1 MFLPEFEICRVI
13 CYHDYINVTLA
24 ISFFFQWSVILDFY
38 MTELSFYDSFGLL
51 LNLFVPKIDPTG
63 VRIHRKS
70 SLEISILYLLW
81 CLTDLSLNTC
91 AYNLSSVEK
100 RLYGLLVFV

>member
-1 MFLPEFEICRVI
+1 MFLPEFEIYRAI

-24 ISFFFQWSVILDFY
+24 ISFFQCFVILDFY

-51 LNLFVPKIDPTG
+51 LNLFMPKTDPTG

-70 SLEISILYLLW
+70 SLEIFILYLLW
-81 CLTDLSLNTC
+81 CLTDLSLNACT
-91 AYNLSSVEK
+91 YNLSFVEK
-100 RLYGLLVFV
+100 RLFGLLVFL